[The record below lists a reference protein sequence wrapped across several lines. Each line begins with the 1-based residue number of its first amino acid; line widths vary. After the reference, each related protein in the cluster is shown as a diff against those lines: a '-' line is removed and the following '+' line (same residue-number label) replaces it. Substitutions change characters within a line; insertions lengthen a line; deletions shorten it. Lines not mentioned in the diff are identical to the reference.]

1 MRAHTDPRTRA
12 TPARSRNQAIRSGV
26 GVRLRFL
33 PPAARARARPHS
45 YLHGFHKQDA
55 EVSAESI
62 AFSLRL
68 AVKCDLYIF
77 FLAMQYTCIHAFR
90 TDHHFFSVNLL
101 VQNFAIDVV
110 IAHAVDFVPTQ
121 RGRHRNLQVCE
132 IRGVSGSTAFLY
144 DGKRSRGHGKPRWR
158 ESSAIKLDFHL
169 PCVAVPDGSLG
180 SAENRFG
187 KQIS

>member
-45 YLHGFHKQDA
+45 YLHGFHKQGWGFA
-55 EVSAESI
+55 RGNQNPANPTRRPRTNS
-62 AFSLRL
+62 
-68 AVKCDLYIF
+68 
-77 FLAMQYTCIHAFR
+77 FLAMQYTCIPAFR